1 MRKIMFLFIVIN
13 TLPLM
18 VYSLDN
24 DSISLD
30 KSYERDLN
38 FYKSL
43 NEMKD
48 RFIVSQFK
56 IDSLKNVEL
65 KMYRKNSQ
73 ILRDSIVY
81 SMLDKFNYIEDKRKK
96 ETKKLKL
103 KNVIL
108 SISLSVSIIF
118 ISFTQ

>member
-1 MRKIMFLFIVIN
+1 MFLFIVIN

>member
-1 MRKIMFLFIVIN
+1 MFLFIVIN

-24 DSISLD
+24 DSIPLD